1 MGIFSRLVS
10 KKKKDEV
17 EELFSDIQ
25 EESKLLEE
33 FLRKHEEKI
42 NIVNGI
48 MKKWNK
54 GLLANVEIDVKKV
67 LELNHELLRLIGR
80 ILRLEEKDR
89 TIFRFIVKEKLNQ
102 IGYPNVK
109 FRKGR
114 AIMDES
120 EYKDYYSK
128 KLEPYFNQL
137 FDILRSLLELISLQI
152 DTIKNW
158 KKGTAAAI
166 IIRDITQKKG
176 IYHLLLSETS
186 LDHRLKKN
194 LILVIR
200 IINQFL
206 GYEKKF
212 GLQTRV
218 VFKPRGEIKEIT
230 TGVIIYEVT
239 DLRSRNFNKFYR
251 LYKNS
256 FPQVEIEGYYDL
268 KEFLE
273 YEGVKLSIKEG
284 DNRAH
289 LVIAFVGDEV
299 IGLTLFSTTFIED
312 RKICYAHGWWTTIDE
327 RYRDRGILN
336 KLVERRLVIM
346 KRDAKHYGVD
356 NVDAILVDTNDP
368 RRMSK
373 VQLKTFMERYKLK
386 DPYLPLKVQA
396 KLGFQPFK
404 FNHKTPP
411 LPGKPPIEYELLM
424 IIPFRREW
432 IDLQGVPLD
441 DILSIYWYDV
451 RYGYDRIP
459 QKEKVYW
466 EVRRNIIKSAIEKTF
481 KGRKIK
487 VVPFGWD

>member
-1 MGIFSRLVS
+1 MGVFSRLIS
-10 KKKKDEV
+10 RKKKDEV
-17 EELFSDIQ
+17 EELFSDIGK
-25 EESKLLEE
+25 ESKLFEE

-42 NIVNGI
+42 SIVKGI

-54 GLLANVEIDVKKV
+54 GLLANIEIDVKKV

-80 ILRLEEKDR
+80 ILKLEEKDR
-89 TIFRFIVKEKLNQ
+89 TIFRFIIKEKLNK
-102 IGYPNVK
+102 IGYPDVK
-109 FRKGR
+109 FKKQK
-114 AIMDES
+114 AIMDEDK
-120 EYKDYYSK
+120 YKNYSK
-128 KLEPYFNQL
+128 ELEPYFNQL
-137 FDILRSLLELISLQI
+137 FDALRSLLELISLQI
-152 DTIKNW
+152 DTIRNW
-158 KKGTAAAI
+158 KKGTAPAI
-166 IIRDITQKKG
+166 IVRDITQKKG
-176 IYHLLLSETS
+176 IYHLLLSETV
-186 LDHRLKKN
+186 LDRRLKKN
-194 LILVIR
+194 FILVIR
-200 IINQFL
+200 TINQFL

-218 VFKPRGEIKEIT
+218 VFKPKGEIKEIT

-251 LYKNS
+251 LYQNS

-289 LVIAFVGDEV
+289 LVIAVVGDEV

-327 RYRDRGILN
+327 RYRNRGILN

-356 NVDAILVDTNDP
+356 NVDVILVDTNDP
-368 RRMSK
+368 RRMNNI
-373 VQLKTFMERYKLK
+373 QLKTFMGRYKLK

-404 FNHKTPP
+404 FRHKTPP

-432 IDLQGVPLD
+432 IRLQGVPLD
-441 DILSIYWYDV
+441 DMLSLYWYDV

-466 EVRRNIIKSAIEKTF
+466 EVRRNIINGAIEKSLDG
-481 KGRKIK
+481 KKRK